1 MDFGKLNKEQL
12 AAATFEGKHLLVLA
26 GAGTGKTRTII
37 ARAIYLI
44 EHGIEPNK
52 IQILSFTK
60 KSANEIVERIKTEAE
75 GNPKAKALKGSTFHS
90 WCMELITKYPNA
102 FGLKGFTCIDED
114 DQVSA
119 FKLVMGQ
126 IFGKKTIKIKNRVV
140 LKPET
145 IANIYSFALNTRC
158 NLSDSIRHHFN
169 PSGGEGAMP
178 EKELEE
184 IRGICQSVIQSYI
197 DYKKRRHYIDYDDML
212 NVVALALKKSAPLKN
227 QISSLYS
234 HILVDEVQDTNPLQ
248 WFLLES
254 FYDNCHLFCVGDDA
268 QSIYAFRGADFKSV
282 HSFLQRVPNSQVYK
296 LTENYRSTQEIL
308 DVSNWLLRKSSLSYE
323 KDLVAHRGNGQKPV
337 LYLLD
342 SDWEEANIVS
352 DIVMKGKVEGKTYN
366 DYMVL
371 SRSVYG
377 LRKIESTFVT
387 KGIPYCIFGG
397 TKLMQSAHVR
407 DVVSAMRI
415 VANYHDE
422 LAWMRYLTIWPNIG
436 EVGAAKIIDSVLE
449 RDGLSEAINCVDCSK
464 GRSPEMKSS
473 LESIVSYGSDPAGAI
488 DLMVNRM
495 EPLLSKR
502 YDNWDYR
509 KHDFEALK
517 MVASKCLDIASFI
530 AEYILDPSA
539 EMTNKGRRDDY
550 EDDRVILSTIH
561 SAKGLEADTCFIV
574 NVTPNSFP
582 SIRATTIDD
591 VEEERRCLY
600 VALTRAKNSLNIMSR
615 KLSLTATIPNGTVFY
630 GSQDCDVPI
639 GEVITIG
646 IINGAKPEASERR
659 IARGMVLAH
668 FYEGNRDEQMTEIHF
683 RRNYFIKSDIASSDE
698 KYFLNGLPDE
708 LVTIYGQENKDSLL
722 ESGFE
727 HPWTEFSEDE
737 RNELLNSFDF
747 S

>member
-1 MDFGKLNKEQL
+1 MDFSKLNKQQL
-12 AAATFEGKHLLVLA
+12 AAATFDGKHLLVLA

-44 EHGIEPNK
+44 EHGVEPHK

-60 KSANEIVERIKTEAE
+60 KSANEIVERIKAEAV

-102 FGLKGFTCIDED
+102 FGLKGFSCIDED

-126 IFGKKTIKIKNRVV
+126 LFGKKTIKIKNRVV

-158 NLSDSIRHHFN
+158 KLSESIRHYYV
-169 PSGGEGAMP
+169 PSGGEGSMP
-178 EKELEE
+178 ETEIEE
-184 IRGICQSVIQSYI
+184 IRAICQNVIKGYI
-197 DYKKRRHYIDYDDML
+197 DYKRRRQYLDYDDML
-212 NVVALALKKSAPLKN
+212 NVVALALQKN
-227 QISSLYS
+227 DSLRYSISSLYS

-248 WFLLES
+248 WLLLES
-254 FYDNCHLFCVGDDA
+254 FYEKCHLFCVGDDA

-308 DVSNWLLRKSSLSYE
+308 DVSNWLLRKSPLNYE
-323 KDLVAHRGNGQKPV
+323 KDLEAHRGSGQKPV

-352 DIVMKGKVEGKTYN
+352 DIVMKGKVEGKKYN

-371 SRSVYG
+371 SRSVFS

-387 KGIPYCIFGG
+387 RGIPYCIFGG

-422 LAWMRYLTIWPNIG
+422 LAWMRYLTIWPGIG
-436 EVGAAKIIDSVLE
+436 EVGAAKIIDAALE
-449 RDGLSEAINCVDCSK
+449 KGGLAEAIDCVDCSK
-464 GRSPEMKSS
+464 GRSPEMKTNLNAIASFIS
-473 LESIVSYGSDPAGAI
+473 NPSGAI
-488 DLMVNRM
+488 ELMVKLM
-495 EPLLSKR
+495 EPLLSTK
-502 YDNWDYR
+502 YENWDYR
-509 KHDFEALK
+509 KHDFDALK
-517 MVASKCLDIASFI
+517 MVASKCLDIPSFI
-530 AEYILDPSA
+530 TEYILDPTA
-539 EMTNKGRRDDY
+539 EMTNKGKGDDF
-550 EDDRVILSTIH
+550 EDDRVVLSTIH

-574 NVTPNSFP
+574 NVTPTSFP
-582 SIRATTIDD
+582 STKAKTADD

-600 VALTRAKNSLNIMSR
+600 VALTRAKNTLNIMSR
-615 KLSLTATIPNGTVFY
+615 KLSLTAAIPNGTVFY
-630 GSQDCDVPI
+630 GSPECDEPL

-646 IINGAKPEASERR
+646 LDPGKGRAGKEIAK
-659 IARGMVLAH
+659 GMVLAH
-668 FYEGNRDEQMTEIHF
+668 FYEGNRDEKMTEIYF
-683 RRNYFIKSDIASSDE
+683 RRNYFVKAGIASSDE
-698 KYFLNGLPDE
+698 KYFLNGLPKE
-708 LVTIYGQENKDSLL
+708 LVSIYGQENQAELL

-727 HPWTEFSEDE
+727 HSWTEFSEDE
-737 RNELLNSFDF
+737 RNDLLNTFDF
-747 S
+747 R